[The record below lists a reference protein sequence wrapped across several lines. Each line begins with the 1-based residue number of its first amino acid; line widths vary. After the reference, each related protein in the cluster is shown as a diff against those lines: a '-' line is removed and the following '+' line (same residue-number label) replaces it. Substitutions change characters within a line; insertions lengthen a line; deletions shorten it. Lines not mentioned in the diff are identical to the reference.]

1 MVKIRTVLSAA
12 IFVFCLF
19 SAILS
24 LAGVDACHAS
34 RIDIRIN
41 DNAVEVLA
49 DDALFIDVLKK
60 LADKIGFDLIIK
72 DTVDE
77 GVTLDLKS
85 ENLEACLERLLARRN
100 YILTFRQLKDNSMA
114 PKELVLIGTKAPT
127 IYRARTHNKDVADSH
142 MNQADRKWYETYF
155 SDPDTLLKQIDAQQ
169 VNITS
174 ETASPFGSGIQ
185 ITRVSEDSAFS
196 QIGIKSGDRILA
208 VNGMP
213 VTSRDE
219 LIKALLHITTDMNPP
234 IIQIERLDDNGQL
247 DPVYVQIN

>member
-1 MVKIRTVLSAA
+1 MVKIRTVLSSA
-12 IFVFCLF
+12 IFIFCLF

-24 LAGVDACHAS
+24 LAGVDECHAS

-41 DNAVEVLA
+41 DNAVEVSA
-49 DDALFIDVLKK
+49 DDAPFIDVLKK

-72 DTVDE
+72 DTVNE
-77 GVTLDLKS
+77 VVTFDLKS

-100 YILTFRQLKDNSMA
+100 YVLTFRQLEDNTMA

-127 IYRARTHNKDVADSH
+127 IYKARTQNKDVADSH

-155 SDPDTLLKQIDAQQ
+155 SDPDTLSKQIEVQQ

-174 ETASPFGSGIQ
+174 ETDRPFGAGIKV
-185 ITRVSEDSAFS
+185 IRVSEDSAFS
-196 QIGIKSGDRILA
+196 QIGIKSGDRIQA

-213 VTSRDE
+213 VTSRKE
-219 LIKALLHITTDMNPP
+219 LINALNIATDMNPA
-234 IIQIERLDDNGQL
+234 IIQIERLDDNSQL